1 MHEAIVAELTN
12 VREHTNADRL
22 RLATVA
28 GHQIVVGIDNH
39 DGQVGVFFYAEL
51 QLSEE
56 YCAANDLIGYTD
68 PETGEKKGGFF
79 SKNRRVRAQKLRGE
93 KSEGYWAPLSSL
105 AFTGQDLTK
114 LKVGDKF
121 KELNGVPICDKYFTP
136 ATLKAIANRAANRA
150 NSLFKKHTETRK
162 LQYEIDR
169 IPHGSII
176 YLSEKI
182 HGTSGRFGYVLDEK
196 PVKQSRLQKLFK
208 RKPKVTVEYDHLIGT
223 RNVILGKHP

>member
-1 MHEAIVAELTN
+1 MHEAIIAALTN
-12 VREHTNADRL
+12 VREHPNADRL
-22 RLATVA
+22 KLATVA

-39 DGQVGVFFYAEL
+39 EGEVGVFFYAEL

-56 YCAANDLIGYTD
+56 YAKFNDLIGYTD
-68 PETGEKKGGFF
+68 PETGERKGGFF
-79 SKNRRVRAQKLRGE
+79 AKNRRVRAQKLRGE

-105 AFTGQDLTK
+105 SYTGYDVDK
-114 LKVGDKF
+114 LKLGDKF
-121 KELNGVPICDKYFTP
+121 KELNGHQICDKYFTP

-150 NSLFKKHTETRK
+150 NSFFKKHIETRK

-169 IPHGSII
+169 ITHGSII
-176 YLSEKI
+176 YVSEKI

-196 PVKQSRLQKLFK
+196 TQKRTILQKLFK